1 MNRFLLPLLLA
12 APLSAAPAP
21 DAVQD
26 AAKARLEASPR
37 HQEWVE
43 LPRGERKL
51 KAFVVYPEKKGKA
64 TAVVL
69 IHEIMGLTPW
79 VMSVADRLAEN
90 GFIAV
95 APDFVSGLGPGGG
108 RTDSF
113 EDVGKVREA
122 VSGLPAE
129 QVLGDVAAASEYA
142 RTLPA
147 ANGKVSV
154 GGFCWGGAKTFAY
167 AASGAKADAFC
178 VFYGSSPAEED
189 SLEKVAGPVH
199 GFYGEDDA
207 RVNATLPSAEKLMKA
222 AKKTFR
228 PVVYVGA
235 GHGFMR
241 AGEDPAGKEAN
252 RKAKDAAWKRW
263 LKLLKTL

>member
-1 MNRFLLPLLLA
+1 MKHIAMLAFLAVPA
-12 APLSAAPAP
+12 SAAAP

-26 AAKARLEASPR
+26 AARARLEASPR

-64 TAVVL
+64 TSVVV

-90 GFIAV
+90 GFIAI

-122 VSGLPAE
+122 ISGLPPD
-129 QVLGDVAAASEYA
+129 QVMGDVAAASDYVRA
-142 RTLPA
+142 LPA

-167 AASGAKADAFC
+167 AAAGAKADAFC

-189 SLEKVAGPVH
+189 ALEKVAGPVH

-207 RVNATLPSAEKLMKA
+207 RVNATLPSAEKRMKA
-222 AKKTFR
+222 AKKKFS
-228 PVVYVGA
+228 PVTYEGA

-241 AGEDPAGKEAN
+241 AGEDPAGKDAN

-263 LKLLKTL
+263 LGILKRL

>member
-1 MNRFLLPLLLA
+1 MTRFLLPLLLA

-26 AAKARLEASPR
+26 AAKARLDASPR

-51 KAFVVYPEKKGKA
+51 KAFVVYPEKKQKA
-64 TAVVL
+64 AAVVV

-90 GFIAV
+90 GFIAI

-113 EDVGKVREA
+113 PDVGKVREA
-122 VSGLPAE
+122 ISALPQD
-129 QVLGDVAAASEYA
+129 QVLGDVAAASDYVRA
-142 RTLPA
+142 LPA
-147 ANGKVSV
+147 ASGKVAV
-154 GGFCWGGAKTFAY
+154 AGFCWGGARTFAY

-178 VFYGSSPAEED
+178 VFYGTSPADED
-189 SLEKVAGPVH
+189 KLEKVAGPVH

-207 RVNATLPSAEKLMKA
+207 RVNATIAGAEARMKA
-222 AKKTFR
+222 AKKKFS
-228 PVVYVGA
+228 PVTYEGA

-241 AGEDPAGKEAN
+241 AGEDPESKEAN

-263 LKLLKTL
+263 LSLLKKL